1 MINYK
6 RLSCDINNDINNI
19 IDNIRED
26 KQRGTL
32 RHFLAFQNKQYSHVS
47 KYVEVLAL
55 QVIMGSCL
63 VVSV

>member
-26 KQRGTL
+26 KQREAL
-32 RHFLAFQNKQYSHVS
+32 RHFWSIQNRLYSYIS
-47 KYVEVLAL
+47 KWYF
-55 QVIMGSCL
+55 
-63 VVSV
+63 

>member
-6 RLSCDINNDINNI
+6 RLSHDINIDINNI

-32 RHFLAFQNKQYSHVS
+32 RHFLAIQNRQYSYVS
-47 KYVEVLAL
+47 NSEEVK
-55 QVIMGSCL
+55 CWNYK
-63 VVSV
+63 